1 METKGKGEGLLF
13 VGKVS
18 VSSLAD
24 EQTAAAERRMNGE
37 TEASERDIVS
47 LKTQK
52 GLGKL
57 KLGFIFS
64 QKMRKKLC
72 HVSHVLHGLGKLK
85 LDWRTDTNE
94 MTWGRFFSHELPRI
108 IREWLARVLMSR
120 RKRGK
125 RRRVLAS

>member
-13 VGKVS
+13 VGKAT

-47 LKTQK
+47 QKTRKTQK

-64 QKMRKKLC
+64 QKTRKMQILL
-72 HVSHVLHGLGKLK
+72 S
-85 LDWRTDTNE
+85 TFNNQ
-94 MTWGRFFSHELPRI
+94 
-108 IREWLARVLMSR
+108 
-120 RKRGK
+120 
-125 RRRVLAS
+125 